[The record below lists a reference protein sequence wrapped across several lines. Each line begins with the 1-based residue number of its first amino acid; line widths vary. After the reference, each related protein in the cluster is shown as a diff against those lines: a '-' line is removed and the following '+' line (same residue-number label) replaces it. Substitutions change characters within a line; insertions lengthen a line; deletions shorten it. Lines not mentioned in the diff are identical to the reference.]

1 METIQ
6 AIRKLYGAQGYT
18 SETLP
23 EGWMGRKTTKG
34 FYFISP
40 AGIFLEGKVKAIEY
54 LLEIKGTEQ
63 DQSKITTF
71 NVGGP
76 KSEKYSTGD
85 INWEASEY
93 LPEGWLGRVNSDSVG
108 ILSAEGEQFDS
119 LDLASNFMK
128 SSEAFT
134 QEDID
139 ALYLYKDLRTHEDK
153 NKVKKPF
160 LLQKPEDLTNWFRNE
175 YLPEGWLCQKNA
187 NRNIKLRS
195 IEGHRFSSYRSA
207 MEYMKSVPKYT
218 ENDMMKLFLYPD
230 GNNHDL
236 NLENKK
242 RKKVSVEDVS
252 KGNISQKK
260 VKFTNKATELTID
273 IKPIVASK
281 NNDELRNMKEILTG
295 FNLSVTQI
303 TKEDLSRPVS
313 CEQEQDIYAE
323 KSFKFPSTSIDQSNR
338 PMYELEE
345 NTTNIVKKGEDN
357 DWKCKECG
365 KKASL
370 GTSESLKDHIKG
382 IVHYFTMSILRE
394 CAVNGHHNGGILS
407 F

>member
-1 METIQ
+1 
-6 AIRKLYGAQGYT
+6 
-18 SETLP
+18 
-23 EGWMGRKTTKG
+23 
-34 FYFISP
+34 
-40 AGIFLEGKVKAIEY
+40 
-54 LLEIKGTEQ
+54 
-63 DQSKITTF
+63 
-71 NVGGP
+71 
-76 KSEKYSTGD
+76 
-85 INWEASEY
+85 
-93 LPEGWLGRVNSDSVG
+93 
-108 ILSAEGEQFDS
+108 
-119 LDLASNFMK
+119 MK

-134 QEDID
+134 REDID

-160 LLQKPEDLTNWFRNE
+160 LFQKSDALTNWFRNE

-195 IEGHRFSSYRSA
+195 IEGRRFSSYRSA

-230 GNNHDL
+230 GHNHDL

-252 KGNISQKK
+252 KVNISQKK
-260 VKFTNKATELTID
+260 VKFSNKASEVTED
-273 IKPIVASK
+273 IKPLVVSK
-281 NNDELRNMKEILTG
+281 NSDELRNMKEILTG

-303 TKEDLSRPVS
+303 TKEDLSQPVF

-323 KSFKFPSTSIDQSNR
+323 KSFKFPNTSIVQSNR

-370 GTSESLKDHIKG
+370 GTSESLKDHIKA
-382 IVHYFTMSILRE
+382 VHVEDISTSCVICGKGNTCLKRKQ
-394 CAVNGHHNGGILS
+394 CLKHHVQEYYKHLVINTAQ
-407 F
+407 